1 MHFVCRIVRIAIICD
16 VQTNGNIVVS
26 IIKIVENDRFIISII
41 FAIIFTPILFMQEKM
56 FVFLYFPSLGYQ
68 REHR

>member
-56 FVFLYFPSLGYQ
+56 FVF
-68 REHR
+68 